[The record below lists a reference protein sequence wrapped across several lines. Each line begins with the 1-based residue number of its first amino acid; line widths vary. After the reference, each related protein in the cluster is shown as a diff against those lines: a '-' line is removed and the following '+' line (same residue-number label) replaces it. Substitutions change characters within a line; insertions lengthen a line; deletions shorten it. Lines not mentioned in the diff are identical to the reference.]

1 MVPKFRLVAAPKRRP
16 TNTNMS
22 MREMP
27 VMISGLIMG
36 ILVRLSRAVRKYLL
50 RSLFMPTAAAVP
62 MTVEISAAAT
72 ARISVL
78 RTALRVSVSRK
89 SSRYHL
95 REKPEK
101 TERLLASL
109 KEKTSKIAMGA
120 KRKSMIRAV

>member
-1 MVPKFRLVAAPKRRP
+1 
-16 TNTNMS
+16 
-22 MREMP
+22 
-27 VMISGLIMG
+27 
-36 ILVRLSRAVRKYLL
+36 
-50 RSLFMPTAAAVP
+50 MPTAAAVP

-120 KRKSMIRAV
+120 KRKIIMSAV